1 MEGLITLFTD
11 PAVAT
16 VVGALI
22 GFVFTNF
29 YKKTVYFKIVNILI
43 DAFVEILDET
53 DLEVP
58 IYIEKLIMKIHA
70 VTEDTREV
78 ENILEDKKV
87 KKSS

>member
-1 MEGLITLFTD
+1 MEGLINLFTD

-87 KKSS
+87 KKFS